1 MDATSLELL
10 IERKVA
16 EAVAKAVAKAN
27 AERDKEFAKLR
38 DEFEAKANALI
49 AERGEFEAKANALIA
64 EKTMASARE
73 KLHRMLCSPS
83 SGTLSELLEGIDESK
98 LPEVPASYYSEY
110 LDVSGDQNTSRAY
123 LAQSASSVTNSS
135 MAADTL
141 AISKLRLKMTQD
153 TSSKINLFELDVSNN
168 TVLETTLCK
177 ELFGEN
183 RELFESFISE
193 KMLILG
199 KLQQALYHHG
209 KRFEGARVD
218 ELTEL
223 QPIAAMF
230 LEDVAKCRY
239 PNVEGHPAQR
249 ELLEGRLFIGNNTE
263 SSDKRVSGY
272 TDLVFTAESGFSGLE
287 DIIFLVELKAPNSAL
302 YQSGA
307 FASKD
312 QIIFEA
318 EILGQMTTNGQLVL
332 GGLLDMFTIAV
343 VLRTP
348 AADSNATFY
357 ISPRV
362 VDARAFIVHV
372 LLLLCKDMKAVWDVI
387 LPSSTKEID
396 QIDDTEDTEENAEE
410 TGHGEG
416 ECNRDENEGIADQG
430 GSGGDENS
438 FQPGSRDSTS
448 RSLFMKEA
456 AAQLKIWRD
465 LDRKEAYEHSVRRH
479 FAWDNKRKN
488 LKNLTESELNTI
500 NQCKG

>member
-1 MDATSLELL
+1 
-10 IERKVA
+10 
-16 EAVAKAVAKAN
+16 
-27 AERDKEFAKLR
+27 
-38 DEFEAKANALI
+38 
-49 AERGEFEAKANALIA
+49 
-64 EKTMASARE
+64 
-73 KLHRMLCSPS
+73 
-83 SGTLSELLEGIDESK
+83 
-98 LPEVPASYYSEY
+98 
-110 LDVSGDQNTSRAY
+110 
-123 LAQSASSVTNSS
+123 
-135 MAADTL
+135 
-141 AISKLRLKMTQD
+141 
-153 TSSKINLFELDVSNN
+153 
-168 TVLETTLCK
+168 
-177 ELFGEN
+177 
-183 RELFESFISE
+183 
-193 KMLILG
+193 MLILG

-209 KRFEGARVD
+209 NRFEGTRVD

-230 LEDVAKCRY
+230 LENVAKCLY
-239 PNVEGHPAQR
+239 PRVEGRPAQK
-249 ELLEGRLFIGNNTE
+249 ELLKGSLFIGNNTE
-263 SSDKRVSGY
+263 SLEKRVTGY
-272 TDLVFTAESGFSGLE
+272 TDLLFGAEFGFSGVQ
-287 DIIFLVELKAPNSAL
+287 DIIFLVELKALNSAL

-318 EILGQMTTNGQLVL
+318 EILGQMTANRQLVL

-348 AADSNATFY
+348 AKSADSNATFY

-372 LLLLCKDMKAVWDVI
+372 LLLLCKDKSAVWDLL

-396 QIDDTEDTEENAEE
+396 QIDYMEDTEENAEE
-410 TGHGEG
+410 TDHGEG
-416 ECNRDENEGIADQG
+416 ECNRDEIEGIADQG

-465 LDRKEAYEHSVRRH
+465 LDRKEAYEHAVRRH

-500 NQCKG
+500 NQTVPSARDEFF

>member
-1 MDATSLELL
+1 
-10 IERKVA
+10 
-16 EAVAKAVAKAN
+16 
-27 AERDKEFAKLR
+27 
-38 DEFEAKANALI
+38 
-49 AERGEFEAKANALIA
+49 
-64 EKTMASARE
+64 
-73 KLHRMLCSPS
+73 
-83 SGTLSELLEGIDESK
+83 
-98 LPEVPASYYSEY
+98 
-110 LDVSGDQNTSRAY
+110 
-123 LAQSASSVTNSS
+123 
-135 MAADTL
+135 
-141 AISKLRLKMTQD
+141 
-153 TSSKINLFELDVSNN
+153 
-168 TVLETTLCK
+168 
-177 ELFGEN
+177 
-183 RELFESFISE
+183 
-193 KMLILG
+193 
-199 KLQQALYHHG
+199 LQQALYHHG

-230 LEDVAKCRY
+230 LEDVAECLY
-239 PNVEGHPAQR
+239 PRVEGRPAQR
-249 ELLEGRLFIGNNTE
+249 EVLEGRLFIGNNTE
-263 SSDKRVSGY
+263 SLEKRVSGY
-272 TDLVFTAESGFSGLE
+272 TDLLFSAASEFSGPQ
-287 DIIFLVELKAPNSAL
+287 DTIFFVELKAPNSAL
-302 YQSGA
+302 CQSGA

-348 AADSNATFY
+348 AKSADSNATFY

-372 LLLLCKDMKAVWDVI
+372 LLLLCKDMKAVWELL

-410 TGHGEG
+410 TGHGQG
-416 ECNRDENEGIADQG
+416 ECNRDESEDMADQG

-438 FQPGSRDSTS
+438 FQPGSKDSTS

-500 NQCKG
+500 NQTVPSARDGYF